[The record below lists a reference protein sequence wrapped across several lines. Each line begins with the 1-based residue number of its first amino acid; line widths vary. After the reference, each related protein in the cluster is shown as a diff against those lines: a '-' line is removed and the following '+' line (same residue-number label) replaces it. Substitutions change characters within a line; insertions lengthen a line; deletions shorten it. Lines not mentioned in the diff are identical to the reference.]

1 MRQFKWAAGGFRSL
15 MTRIS
20 PRLNILIVYKIKN
33 ISKLD
38 LKHPRTYNEK
48 IQWQKLYDHNPLY
61 TKLAD
66 KFAVRNFVRERIGE
80 QYLIPL
86 LGKWKS
92 FDDIDFDQLPNQF
105 VLKCNHDCGSVIIC
119 RDKAAFDRNSAKQKL
134 TSALKKNFYY
144 QYAEWQ
150 YKDISP
156 YIIAEKYMHDE
167 GREELSDYKFQ
178 CFSGK
183 PYCCRIDIGRFSD
196 HRRNVYDMEWNL
208 LPWQKGDYK
217 NTDEEI
223 EKPEVWDEMK
233 VIVTRLCRGLRQV
246 RVDLYEVSGKIYF
259 GEMTFTSGGGFERFV
274 PEEYD
279 EIIGKL
285 WNTDLGKEL

>member
-1 MRQFKWAAGGFRSL
+1 MNIKLEASRIFREIL
-15 MTRIS
+15 TKLS
-20 PRLNILIVYKIKN
+20 PKLNILVVYKIKK

-38 LKHPRTYNEK
+38 LDHPKTYNEK
-48 IQWQKLYDHNPLY
+48 IQWQKIYDRNPLY
-61 TKLAD
+61 PKLAD
-66 KFAVRNFVRERIGE
+66 KLAVREFVRERIGE

-86 LGKWKS
+86 LGKWKC

-119 RDKAAFDRNSAKQKL
+119 RDKAAFDRIVAKKKL
-134 TSALKKNFYY
+134 TAALKKNFYY

-150 YKDISP
+150 YKDIEP
-156 YIIAEKYMHDE
+156 CIIAEKYMHDE
-167 GREELSDYKFQ
+167 GKEELSDYKFQ

-208 LPWQKGDYK
+208 LPWQKGFYK
-217 NTDEEI
+217 NTDEAV
-223 EKPEVWDEMK
+223 EKPKVWDEMTD
-233 VIVTRLCRGLRQV
+233 VVTKLCRGLRQV

-259 GEMTFTSGGGFERFV
+259 GEMTFTSGGGFEKFV
-274 PEEYD
+274 PEKYD
-279 EIIGKL
+279 QIVGDL
-285 WNTDLGKEL
+285 WDIDLEKEP